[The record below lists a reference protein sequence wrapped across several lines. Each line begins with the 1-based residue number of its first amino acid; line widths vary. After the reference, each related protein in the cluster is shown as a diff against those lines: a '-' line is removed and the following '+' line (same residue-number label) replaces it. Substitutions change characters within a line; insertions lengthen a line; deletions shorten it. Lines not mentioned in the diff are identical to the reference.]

1 MPKFLDVDFHVEA
14 TGKFQDLT
22 TRIREELQL
31 RQVTEGGTISQ
42 EQMPRG
48 TLNTCK
54 ELIST

>member
-1 MPKFLDVDFHVEA
+1 MPKFLDVDFHVKA

-31 RQVTEGGTISQ
+31 RQVTERGKISQ

-54 ELIST
+54 E